1 MLSKQ
6 IEKERLVGL
15 EEWRG
20 RLSGQMRTTEQM
32 LPTMFWGGKQVKRLP
47 IGTEES
53 LKTFSHDALSRFY
66 QDWYRPDLCTLV
78 VVGDIQVEEME
89 QYIQDYLGEWASDS
103 DRERERKTLPIHMA
117 MIV

>member
-1 MLSKQ
+1 
-6 IEKERLVGL
+6 
-15 EEWRG
+15 
-20 RLSGQMRTTEQM
+20 M

-78 VVGDIQVEEME
+78 VVGDIPSPEEME
-89 QYIQDYLGEWASDS
+89 QYIQTTWESGHL
-103 DRERERKTLPIHMA
+103 
-117 MIV
+117 IVIVNGNAKRCHWSHRTIV